1 MISIEQELQKNG
13 IKAICPINTIN
24 VNEIATYISHILCSK
39 FPDFN
44 LNYNNLFTRIS
55 RINMYIAEMPSG
67 MSDACYFYRNET
79 IYFRKGISF
88 DEIKKLAFH
97 EIIHHFQEIKD
108 SNGVLHRLG
117 LCSYLK
123 LKSYGLA
130 LNEASVQLMSSFA
143 NNEKRDTVT
152 YYGITFP
159 TDSPSYYP
167 LLCNLVKQIGYLT
180 GFATLFESTFFADN
194 AFFDKFKFLF
204 GENNAFK
211 IQQNFDKL
219 LSIEERI
226 IKLNNKVQTTDMT
239 YYKFKNTTDMITKYK
254 NQIKKTFFDTQ
265 NLILT
270 SYFNARANEIR
281 TTNDIYEFRKK
292 LYSFNNLIGT
302 ADNYSFFNDYY
313 ISKMLEIDKKYEEIT
328 NKDDKNSLAVVK
340 KSKLSI
346 ILNSLKSIFIHG
358 KTEYQ
363 NLDNM

>member
-1 MISIEQELQKNG
+1 MI
-13 IKAICPINTIN
+13 
-24 VNEIATYISHILCSK
+24 
-39 FPDFN
+39 F
-44 LNYNNLFTRIS
+44 
-55 RINMYIAEMPSG
+55 
-67 MSDACYFYRNET
+67 
-79 IYFRKGISF
+79 
-88 DEIKKLAFH
+88 
-97 EIIHHFQEIKD
+97 
-108 SNGVLHRLG
+108 
-117 LCSYLK
+117 
-123 LKSYGLA
+123 
-130 LNEASVQLMSSFA
+130 
-143 NNEKRDTVT
+143 
-152 YYGITFP
+152 
-159 TDSPSYYP
+159 
-167 LLCNLVKQIGYLT
+167 
-180 GFATLFESTFFADN
+180 
-194 AFFDKFKFLF
+194 
-204 GENNAFK
+204 
-211 IQQNFDKL
+211 
-219 LSIEERI
+219 